1 MADTWNITPQ
11 MLDLLP
17 KILLQLA
24 SDREQPGPARVRA
37 ASALVAMNEQNQRI
51 HRSQEPVP
59 GPAAATPAIRLEV
72 TAEGIDALRAGF
84 LGRLAQTSEP
94 GRPGATAIAD

>member
-11 MLDLLP
+11 MLELLP

-24 SDREQPGPARVRA
+24 SDRQQPGAARVRA

-51 HRSQEPVP
+51 NRSQEPVS

-84 LGRLAQTSEP
+84 LGRLAQTSES